1 MELRKY
7 GSKDLPVLAELFR
20 ETILTVNRR
29 DYTEEQTKA
38 WASRWQNLLKRD
50 GEFQRMFTLVAYER
64 GTLLGFG
71 NISKEGYLD
80 LLYVHKD
87 HQGQGIATAL
97 CDKLEQYVEG
107 DITVN
112 ASVTARPFFEK
123 RGYVVLNENLVDVDG
138 VSMKNFT
145 MQKRKE
151 RSER

>member
-50 GEFQRMFTLVAYER
+50 GEFQRMFTLVAYEQ

-87 HQGQGIATAL
+87 HQGQGVATAL

-123 RGYVVLNENLVDVDG
+123 RGYVVLKENLVDVDG